1 MENIICHNL
10 DRGLGNPMSV
20 RSVSAVDTA
29 AAQRARAR
37 AAYSQITRHRPALG
51 TASLRKSLSYTH
63 ILVC

>member
-1 MENIICHNL
+1 M
-10 DRGLGNPMSV
+10 GG

-51 TASLRKSLSYTH
+51 TASLRNYHFYFYIIHLTLDMFLKWH
-63 ILVC
+63 EKF